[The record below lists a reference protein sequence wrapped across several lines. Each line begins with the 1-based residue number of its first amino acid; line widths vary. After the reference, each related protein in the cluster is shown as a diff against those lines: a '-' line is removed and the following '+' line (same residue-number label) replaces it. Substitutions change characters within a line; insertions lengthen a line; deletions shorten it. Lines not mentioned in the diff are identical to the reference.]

1 MTPPEGPN
9 PASHSRVL
17 RDPVFVT
24 LLVVVSIGFA
34 WILLPFFGAVFW
46 AVVLAILFHPL
57 FRRLAR
63 EMKQRRSLAAAATVL
78 LVFVIVVLPAAMIA
92 ALLAQEA
99 TSLYERVKSGEFALG
114 AAVDTL
120 MRWLPDWAVGML
132 ERFGVTNLQEL
143 RDRVAASLGR
153 GAQFIGTQA
162 LTIGQFTLEFVA
174 SLFIMLYVL
183 FFLLRDGGRIA
194 RAVLAAIPLSDELV
208 HELSAKFT
216 RVIRATVKGN
226 IVVAAVQGTLGGLIF
241 WVFGLHAPVLWAVVM
256 AFLALLPVVGTALVW
271 GPFAIALLL
280 TGSLWQGGV
289 LLAYGVLVIGLADNV
304 LRPILV
310 GKDTKIPDFIV
321 LLSTV
326 GGIALF
332 GLNGFVIGPVVAA
345 MFLAVW
351 DIVAASKA
359 RPGVA

>member
-1 MTPPEGPN
+1 MISSDGPS
-9 PASHSRVL
+9 PASYTRIL
-17 RDPVFVT
+17 RDPVFVV
-24 LLVVVSIGFA
+24 LLVGVSIGFV
-34 WILLPFFGAVFW
+34 WILWPFFGAAFW

-57 FRRLAR
+57 YRRLAR
-63 EMKQRRSLAAAATVL
+63 RLNQRRSLAASITVVLVL
-78 LVFVIVVLPAAMIA
+78 LMVVLPAAMIA
-92 ALLAQEA
+92 AMLAQEA
-99 TSLYERVKSGEFALG
+99 AGLYERVKSGQFSLGGAL
-114 AAVDTL
+114 DSL
-120 MRWLPDWAVGML
+120 LNWLPEWATSWL
-132 ERFGVTNLQEL
+132 HRFGVSDLAQLQQRL
-143 RDRVAASLGR
+143 AASLGR
-153 GAQFIGTQA
+153 GAQFIGAQA
-162 LTIGQFTLEFVA
+162 LTIGQVTLDFVA

-183 FFLLRDGGRIA
+183 FFLLRDGGQILRH
-194 RAVLAAIPLSDELV
+194 VLAAIPLSDDLMR
-208 HELSAKFT
+208 ELSSKFT

-226 IVVAAVQGTLGGLIF
+226 IVVALVQGLLGGLIF
-241 WVFGLHAPVLWAVVM
+241 WVFGLHAPVLWGVVM

-280 TGSLWQGGV
+280 TGSIWQGVV

-304 LRPILV
+304 LRPLLV

-332 GLNGFVIGPVVAA
+332 GLNGFVIGPMVAA

-359 RPGVA
+359 RANVV